1 MSHCVV
7 IEREIAVSVCPLP
20 DGVCFWK
27 HRLTGAC
34 QYDPQAEHL
43 SASDL
48 AAYVGAHP
56 PTDAQVEATKQRIRA
71 AVIAE

>member
-7 IEREIAVSVCPLP
+7 IEREIAVSHCPLP

-34 QYDPQAEHL
+34 RYDPQAENL

-48 AAYVGAHP
+48 AAYVGAP
-56 PTDAQVEATKQRIRA
+56 VPTDAQVEETKQRIRK
-71 AVIAE
+71 AVLAE